1 MASQLK
7 VDTLTGV
14 TTAGSIVVT
23 GEGNSTT
30 TNLQQGLAKC
40 WINFNGKDTIATRD
54 SLNISGLTDNA
65 TGHYTV
71 TVSSAMANN
80 DFAVSTTGFTE
91 LSAGRVGLFAG
102 LRTNDLGSG
111 TPSIYFA
118 TTSIQMGCGYASTAS
133 SNGGMTDSDTLCADI
148 KGDLA

>member
-30 TNLQQGLAKC
+30 TNLQQGLCKC
-40 WINFNGKDTIATRD
+40 WVNFDGTGTIATRD

-71 TVSSAMANN
+71 TASSAMANN
-80 DFAVSTTGFTE
+80 DFAVTTTGFTE
-91 LSAGRVGLFAG
+91 ISGGRVGLFAG
-102 LRTNDLGSG
+102 LRTPNLGAD
-111 TPSIYFA
+111 TPSQYFT
-118 TTSIQMGCGYASTAS
+118 TTSIQMGSGYASSGS
-133 SNGGMTDSDTLCADI
+133 SAGAMTDSDTLCADI

>member
-1 MASQLK
+1 MSEILVNK
-7 VDTLTGV
+7 LTG
-14 TTAGSIVVT
+14 TSTAGSILVT

-30 TNLQQGLAKC
+30 TNLQQGLSKV
-40 WINFNGKDTIATRD
+40 WINFDGTGTIASRD

-80 DFAVSTTGFTE
+80 DFAVTTTGFTE
-91 LSAGRVGLFAG
+91 IAAGRVGLFAG
-102 LRTNDLGSG
+102 LRTNSLSSD
-111 TPSIYFA
+111 TPSIYFT
-118 TTSIQMGCGYASTAS
+118 TTSIQMGSGYASSGS
-133 SNGGMTDSDTLCADI
+133 SNGAISDSDTLCADI